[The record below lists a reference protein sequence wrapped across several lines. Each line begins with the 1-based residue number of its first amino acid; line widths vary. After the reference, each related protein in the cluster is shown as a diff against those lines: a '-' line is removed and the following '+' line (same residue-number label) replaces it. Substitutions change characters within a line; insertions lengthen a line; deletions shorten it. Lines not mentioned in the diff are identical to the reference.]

1 MEKNEI
7 VKIDDKLLSDFVKSE
22 SSLSSLNDSE
32 KLQFF
37 NIAKMFQ
44 LNPFNRE
51 IYCVPY
57 NTYQG
62 RKLSILIGYETYIK
76 RAERSGQLDGWKI
89 ETKGSPKDMSLVARI
104 TIYRKDWKEPF
115 VHEVYYYEYVQ
126 RNKKGEITQF
136 WKSKPFTMLKK
147 VAISQGFRLAF
158 SSELGGMPYTA
169 DEMPEEMSR
178 PMNITPEKES
188 MKEAEEK
195 VKKVFQPEVMPPEEN
210 IHQLAD
216 KINTIYKKKMI
227 QAGVIKNI
235 FQAVHPESY
244 VPKSYKDFMLKF
256 LEMDF
261 ASAIKIFNLIV
272 NNSTKEGKK

>member
-1 MEKNEI
+1 
-7 VKIDDKLLSDFVKSE
+7 
-22 SSLSSLNDSE
+22 
-32 KLQFF
+32 
-37 NIAKMFQ
+37 
-44 LNPFNRE
+44 
-51 IYCVPY
+51 
-57 NTYQG
+57 
-62 RKLSILIGYETYIK
+62 
-76 RAERSGQLDGWKI
+76 
-89 ETKGSPKDMSLVARI
+89 
-104 TIYRKDWKEPF
+104 
-115 VHEVYYYEYVQ
+115 
-126 RNKKGEITQF
+126 
-136 WKSKPFTMLKK
+136 
-147 VAISQGFRLAF
+147 
-158 SSELGGMPYTA
+158 MPYTA